1 MFKKLLFSIL
11 SVVSVMSSSLFGG
24 CDNSKP
30 QVIIL
35 LGAPGAGKGTQ
46 AVYLREKYQLPHI
59 STGDL
64 FRENLKGNTPI
75 GLKAKAYMEKG
86 ALVPDE
92 IVFEMLFDRLAK
104 PDAQKGYILDGFP
117 RTIAQA
123 ETLDA
128 SLKEKANIVV
138 IEIDVPDRLILDR
151 LTGRL
156 TCEKCGTPFHKTT
169 MKPKVEGTCDKC
181 EGKLIQRKD
190 DTEAVI
196 NERLK
201 VYHDQT
207 EPLKG
212 YYAKQGRLT
221 TVDGTISKEKTTEA
235 VEAALKAAC
244 DTKKS

>member
-1 MFKKLLFSIL
+1 MFFKKSLFSIL
-11 SVVSVMSSSLFGG
+11 SLVCVMSSSLFGD
-24 CDNSKP
+24 CDGKP
-30 QVIIL
+30 QVVIL

-46 AVYLREKYQLPHI
+46 AVYLREKYHLPHI

-75 GLKAKAYMEKG
+75 GQKAKAYMEKG

-92 IVFEMLFDRLAK
+92 IVFEMLFDRLSR
-104 PDAQKGYILDGFP
+104 PDAQNGYILDGFP

-128 SLKEKANIVV
+128 ALKDKANITV
-138 IEIDVPDRLILDR
+138 IEIDVPDQLIIDR

-156 TCEKCGTPFHKTT
+156 TCESCGTPFHKSN
-169 MKPKVEGTCDKC
+169 MKPKIEGTCDKC
-181 EGKLIQRKD
+181 KGKLIQRKD
-190 DTEAVI
+190 DTESVI

-212 YYAKQGRLT
+212 YYKKQGRLT

-235 VEAALKAAC
+235 VEKAIKSAC